1 MTFIKCVV
9 ISLFKILCLYRP
21 SIQSLYICAD
31 SICITMARSIYVVIM
46 AGGIG
51 SRFWPYSRNARPKQ
65 FIDVLGTG
73 RSLLQM
79 TYDRFLNL
87 AGKDNIMVVT
97 NDIYGDLV
105 KEQLPE
111 MSSDNILREPNRR
124 NTAPCIAFAA
134 YKIRKMDPDALMIV
148 TPADHAIFKENVF
161 NAVVENALKV
171 AESDDKLI
179 TIGIEPNRP
188 ETGYGYIQYIDDD
201 SDSQIKKVKTFTE
214 KPDIDLAKKFIES
227 GDFVWNAGIFV
238 WSVKSIVSAFE
249 FCMPELAEIF
259 DQGQESFYT
268 ENETDFIKTAYSQS
282 KNISIDYGIM
292 EKASNVFVVMG
303 DFQWSDLGSW
313 NSLHELRDKDENNNV
328 IEANVILDNCKNN
341 FIKSDEGKLVVLQG
355 LSGYLVADFEDVLL
369 ICEKDKE
376 EKFRDFVNEVKSKNG
391 DKYL

>member
-1 MTFIKCVV
+1 
-9 ISLFKILCLYRP
+9 
-21 SIQSLYICAD
+21 
-31 SICITMARSIYVVIM
+31 MARSIYVVII
-46 AGGIG
+46 AGGVG
-51 SRFWPYSRNARPKQ
+51 SRFWPYSRNASPKK

-214 KPDIDLAKKFIES
+214 KPYIDLAKKFIES

>member
-1 MTFIKCVV
+1 MV
-9 ISLFKILCLYRP
+9 
-21 SIQSLYICAD
+21 
-31 SICITMARSIYVVIM
+31 RSRYVVIM

-51 SRFWPYSRNARPKQ
+51 SRFWPYSRQARPKQ

-97 NDIYGDLV
+97 NDIYSDLV

-111 MSSDNILREPNRR
+111 ISDDQILREPNRR
-124 NTAPCIAFAA
+124 NTAPCIAYAA
-134 YKIRKMDPDALMIV
+134 YKIREKDPEALMIV
-148 TPADHAIFKENVF
+148 TPADHAIFKEDVF
-161 NAVVENALKV
+161 ESVVNSALEA

-179 TIGIEPNRP
+179 TIGIQPNRP
-188 ETGYGYIQYIDDD
+188 ETGYGYIQYIEDATENK
-201 SDSQIKKVKTFTE
+201 IKKVKTFTE
-214 KPDIDLAKKFIES
+214 KPDIELAKTFLDS

-249 FCMPELAEIF
+249 SSLSEIAEIF
-259 DQGQESFYT
+259 DQGSESYYT
-268 ENETDFIKTAYSQS
+268 EKEPEFIKAAYSQS

-313 NSLHELRDKDENNNV
+313 NSLHELREKDENNNV
-328 IEANVILDNCKNN
+328 IEANVILDGCKNN
-341 FIKSDEGKLVVLQG
+341 YIKSEDGKLVVLQG
-355 LSGYLVADFEDVLL
+355 LDGYLVADFEDVLL
-369 ICEKDKE
+369 ICEKDNDV
-376 EKFRDFVNEVKSKNG
+376 KFKSFVNEVRSKKG

>member
-1 MTFIKCVV
+1 VTFIKCVV